1 MLQQE
6 AAVRPAGSAHL
17 RAERRAEA
25 WALST
30 GSPGPL
36 LTPLHPS
43 VCSTHGTRRWPQ
55 TRPVCPPHGADF
67 REAAGV
73 TTEGH
78 GSACFSLRELLG
90 VTDGRAAA

>member
-36 LTPLHPS
+36 LTPLHPLS
-43 VCSTHGTRRWPQ
+43 LQHTQQPKVA
-55 TRPVCPPHGADF
+55 ADASCVSSP
-67 REAAGV
+67 RCRLQR
-73 TTEGH
+73 
-78 GSACFSLRELLG
+78 GSRC
-90 VTDGRAAA
+90 DD